1 MRKIRRFL
9 KARYL
14 VWLVLLPLVVWALRD
29 MPLQEVWWT
38 IRRLSSSQVATLA
51 IFNMIIVLM
60 LSSRWWLLLHSHG
73 YKLPYS
79 SLVAYRQA
87 AFGVSY
93 FTPGPQFG
101 GEPLQV
107 YMTRNRH
114 AVPGAIAI
122 ATVSLDKLLE
132 LVANFFFLVLGAFI
146 ILQGRLFGSLWGF
159 EASIITIGLLCLPLI
174 YLFALWFDREP
185 LTWLMEHIPM
195 RYAFHPQVQRVQ
207 KALISAEAQARLLP
221 RERPIALI
229 QAMLLSILIWTALV
243 AEFWLVLN
251 FLDVG
256 LTLPQTIGV
265 MTLTRLAFLSPTPAG
280 LGTLEA
286 SLILALG
293 ALGLSPALGIS
304 VSILIR
310 ARDIIFAGLGLLF
323 GLYFYRNT
331 GDKPATYVQA
341 GD

>member
-1 MRKIRRFL
+1 MRRFL

-14 VWLVLLPLVVWALRD
+14 VWLVLLPLVAWALRD
-29 MPLQEVWWT
+29 IPLQEVWWT
-38 IRRLSSSQVATLA
+38 ISSLSWSQVAILVILNTV
-51 IFNMIIVLM
+51 IVLA
-60 LSSRWWLLLHSHG
+60 LSSRWWLLLHSQG
-73 YKLPYS
+73 YKLPYA

-107 YMTRNRH
+107 YMARNRH
-114 AVPGAIAI
+114 AVPGAVAI
-122 ATVSLDKLLE
+122 ATVSLDKLFE
-132 LVANFFFLVLGAFI
+132 LVANFTFLVLGAFI
-146 ILQGRLFGSLWGF
+146 ILRGRLFGSLWGF
-159 EASIITIGLLCLPLI
+159 EASIITVGLLCLPLI
-174 YLFALWFDREP
+174 YLFALWSGREP
-185 LTWLMEHIPM
+185 LTRLMDHMPS
-195 RYAFHPQVQRVQ
+195 RYAFHPQVKRVQ
-207 KALISAEAQARLLP
+207 QALVSAESQAKSLP
-221 RERPIALI
+221 REKPFALI
-229 QAMLLSILIWTALV
+229 QAILLSLLIWAALV
-243 AEFWLVLN
+243 AEFWLVLD
-251 FLDVG
+251 FLGAG

-304 VSILIR
+304 VSLLIR
-310 ARDIIFAGLGLLF
+310 ARDITFAGLGLLF
-323 GLYFYRNT
+323 GVYFYRNT
-331 GDKPATYVQA
+331 ADKTATYVQA